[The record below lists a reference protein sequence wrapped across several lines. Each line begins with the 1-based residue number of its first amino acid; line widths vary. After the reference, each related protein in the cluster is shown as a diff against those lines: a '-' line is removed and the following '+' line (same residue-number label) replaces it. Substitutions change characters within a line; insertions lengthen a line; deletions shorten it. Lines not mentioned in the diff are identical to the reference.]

1 VFLRLEDGF
10 SLPGAPGDPAPRI
23 AKMLTERGI
32 RVGDVGPRSFRL
44 VTHYWIDDEAVDATI
59 AAFQDILQTAV
70 VRSSD

>member
-1 VFLRLEDGF
+1 
-10 SLPGAPGDPAPRI
+10 
-23 AKMLTERGI
+23 MLTERGI